1 MFVTL
6 SRTIDSEFHALACV
20 GHLGRNSYVRLV
32 RLVSEPT
39 FRMVIHN
46 LNQEIF
52 YMHDA
57 KTQLTGYKFMNEIP
71 FRHIRLV

>member
-20 GHLGRNSYVRLV
+20 GHLGRNSYV
-32 RLVSEPT
+32 SEPT

-46 LNQEIF
+46 LNHEIY
-52 YMHDA
+52 YMQDA
-57 KTQLTGYKFMNEIP
+57 KTQLTGYLTQIS
-71 FRHIRLV
+71 L